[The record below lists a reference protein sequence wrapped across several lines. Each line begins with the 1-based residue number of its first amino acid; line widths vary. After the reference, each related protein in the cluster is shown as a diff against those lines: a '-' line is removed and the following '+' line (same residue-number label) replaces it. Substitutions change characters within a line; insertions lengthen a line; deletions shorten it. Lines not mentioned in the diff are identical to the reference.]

1 MVYEMLRQYTVQA
14 CRGKRNPIANRGELV
29 IWLPDARVSDVLVY
43 LEGMRGP
50 WLPRPRK
57 CGTFRT
63 VGATRVIGEIGRED
77 IEAYIDAKAFAEGTF
92 RFR

>member
-1 MVYEMLRQYTVQA
+1 MVYEMLWQYFMQA
-14 CRGKRNPIANRGELV
+14 FRGKRNFVSDEGGLV
-29 IWLPDARVSDVLVY
+29 VGLPVFRVSDVLMY

-50 WLPRPRK
+50 WLLRPRK

-63 VGATRVIGEIGRED
+63 VGATRVIGMIGREE
-77 IEAYIDAKAFAEGTF
+77 IEAYIDAKAFAEGTC